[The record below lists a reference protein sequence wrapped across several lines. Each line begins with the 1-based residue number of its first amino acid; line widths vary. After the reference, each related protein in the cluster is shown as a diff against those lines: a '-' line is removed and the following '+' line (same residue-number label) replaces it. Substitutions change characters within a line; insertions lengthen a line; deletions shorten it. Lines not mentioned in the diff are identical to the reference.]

1 MDKAE
6 FLNSPCVDN
15 GDLGDYAVRVYGE
28 RPGEVYLS
36 ALYPDGIVMSVECG
50 MLSEV
55 SGKCHALKV
64 VGPKAAGYWLD
75 ERRKEIEAE
84 RAANAEAYEDEPCR
98 SEELNALMLPW
109 AQLKGNVVT
118 RAMVKLMA
126 DAYKGKKGGAYKVV
140 QKALEDR
147 HAKWFLMKHAEGDW
161 GKPESLWPITSVFV
175 AKSNG
180 IRDYKIPVMPKHYR
194 NKGLSRVVGHKFSY
208 EEFYQEWTSLL
219 RTIISSRDEATLEYP
234 FLLTAQVYYGEILSG
249 EVRVTDFAE
258 FVKAVE
264 RSDGNEVTFDVMW
277 NDPWNNISGQSC
289 FGFRV
294 TETEIVP

>member
-15 GDLGDYAVRVYGE
+15 GDLGDHAVRVYGVK
-28 RPGEVYLS
+28 PGEVYLS
-36 ALYPDGIVMSVECG
+36 ALYPDGIVVSVECG

-84 RAANAEAYEDEPCR
+84 RTEKAERAEDEPCR
-98 SEELNALMLPW
+98 NEELNSLMLPW

-126 DAYKGKKGGAYKVV
+126 DSYKDKKGGAYKVIR
-140 QKALEDR
+140 KALDGSD
-147 HAKWFLMKHAEGDW
+147 AKWFLMKHAEGDW
-161 GKPESLWPITSVFV
+161 GKPETLWPITSVFV

-180 IRDYKIPVMPKHYR
+180 IRDYKLPVMPKHYR
-194 NKGLSRVVGHKFSY
+194 NKGLSRIVGHKFTY
-208 EEFYQEWTSLL
+208 EEFYREWTSLL
-219 RTIISSRDEATLEYP
+219 RTIISSRDEATLKYP
-234 FLLTAQVYYGEILSG
+234 FLLTVQVYYGDIPAG
-249 EVRVTDFAE
+249 EVRVTDFSE
-258 FVKAVE
+258 LVKAVE

-277 NDPWNNISGQSC
+277 NDPWSETSEPSG

>member
-15 GDLGDYAVRVYGE
+15 CDLGDHAVRVSGVK
-28 RPGEVYLS
+28 PGEVYLS
-36 ALYPDGIVMSVECG
+36 ALYPDGIAMSVECG
-50 MLSEV
+50 VLSEV

-84 RAANAEAYEDEPCR
+84 RDERSKAYEDEPCR

-118 RAMVKLMA
+118 RAMVKQMA
-126 DAYKGKKGGAYKVV
+126 DAYKWKKGGAYKVAR
-140 QKALEDR
+140 KALEGSD
-147 HAKWFLMKHAEGDW
+147 AKWFLMEHAEGDW
-161 GKPESLWPITSVFV
+161 SKPETLWPITSAFV

-194 NKGLSRVVGHKFSY
+194 NKCLSRVAGHEFTY
-208 EEFYQEWTSLL
+208 EEFYQEWTGLL
-219 RTIISSRDEATLEYP
+219 RKIISSRTEDTLKYP
-234 FLLTAQVYYGEILSG
+234 YLLTAQIYYGDIPSD
-249 EVRVTDFAE
+249 EVSVTDFAG

-264 RSDGNEVTFDVMW
+264 RADGNEVTFDVMW
-277 NDPWNNISGQSC
+277 NDPWGNTSEPSG